1 MKTILKIIAAICF
14 AGVVVQFIPITK
26 DNPPVTGEIA
36 VSEKVQQIVKRSCY
50 DCHSNETKWPWYS
63 RIAPISWLVARDV
76 KEGRQNLNFSTW
88 QNLAKAE
95 QENFKNRIQLEV
107 SEDSMPPFIYKLGHP
122 DAKMSENEKEAII
135 KWASKKNPS

>member
-50 DCHSNETKWPWYS
+50 DSGQTHLNCIDSKYFHKV
-63 RIAPISWLVARDV
+63 RIV
-76 KEGRQNLNFSTW
+76 
-88 QNLAKAE
+88 
-95 QENFKNRIQLEV
+95 
-107 SEDSMPPFIYKLGHP
+107 
-122 DAKMSENEKEAII
+122 
-135 KWASKKNPS
+135 PSCL